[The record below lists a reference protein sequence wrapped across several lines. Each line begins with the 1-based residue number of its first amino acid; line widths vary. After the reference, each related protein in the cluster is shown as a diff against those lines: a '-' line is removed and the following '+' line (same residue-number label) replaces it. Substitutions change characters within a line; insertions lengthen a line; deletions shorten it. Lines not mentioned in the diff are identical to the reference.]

1 MIDQAAKLREL
12 MKTKNDNYE
21 IDLKNE
27 NRAKVISVSS
37 GKGGVGKTNFALNFA
52 ISLKRLGYD
61 IVIIDSDIGLSNV
74 EILSGVSL
82 NYSMS
87 DIVFSNKS
95 IFEIMGEGPEGVK
108 IISGGSG
115 LKELNLLRDENFPRL
130 IYEIEKLQS
139 SYDFIVIDTGAGIS
153 NAVIDFIMTSN
164 EVIIIST
171 PDPTSLMDSYTLI
184 KSIVSNG
191 FTGQINIVSNLV
203 NNRHEGK
210 EVFDKLSTTVNNFLR
225 VQIKYFGYI
234 EKDRIVSNAIRN
246 QVPFIISHPN
256 SNTAKKINIMAMNFL
271 DKKLTTFENEKVGFA
286 KKIFDIFSRRGG

>member
-52 ISLKRLGYD
+52 ISLKKLGYD

>member
-27 NRAKVISVSS
+27 NMAKVISVSS

>member
-1 MIDQAAKLREL
+1 MIDQAAKLREM
-12 MKTKNDNYE
+12 MKTKDDDPQIEFDGVN
-21 IDLKNE
+21 K
-27 NRAKVISVSS
+27 AKVISISS

-52 ISLKRLGYD
+52 ISLKRLGYN

-87 DIVFSNKS
+87 DIVFSDKS
-95 IFEIMGEGPEGVK
+95 IFDIMGDGPEDVK

-115 LKELNLLRDENFPRL
+115 LKELNLLRDDNFPKL

-139 SYDFIVIDTGAGIS
+139 AFDFIVIDTGAGIS

-184 KSIVSNG
+184 KSIISNG
-191 FTGQINIVSNLV
+191 FTGQINVVSNLV
-203 NNRHEGK
+203 SNRVEGK
-210 EVFDKLSTTVNNFLR
+210 EVFEKLSTTVNNFLR
-225 VQIKYFGYI
+225 VQIRYFGYI
-234 EKDRIVSNAIRN
+234 EKDKIVSNAIRN
-246 QVPFIISHPN
+246 QVPFIVSHPN
-256 SNTAKKINIMAMNFL
+256 STIAKRINIMAMNFL
-271 DKKLTTFENEKVGFA
+271 DKKLTTFEEEKIGFA